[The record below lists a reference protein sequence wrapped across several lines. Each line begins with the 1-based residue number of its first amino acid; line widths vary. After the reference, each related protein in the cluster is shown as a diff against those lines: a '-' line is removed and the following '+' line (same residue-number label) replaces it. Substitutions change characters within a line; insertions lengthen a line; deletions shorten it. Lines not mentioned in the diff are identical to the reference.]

1 MKINTREGLIVS
13 NRSAMNR
20 SFRHFVVGFG
30 YFLFVVLAIFII
42 IWFSSQ
48 NPLKT
53 FPLVLDNN
61 GLTFLSSETV
71 VLNVEELSYHS
82 SVKNC
87 TYYSCYD
94 IYSCSHNS
102 QGKISVYIYPL
113 TEYQDGEVNNY
124 HYKSFCL
131 FAML

>member
-1 MKINTREGLIVS
+1 MKINIYDGSLVS

-42 IWFSSQ
+42 AWFSSQ
-48 NPLKT
+48 NPLKK
-53 FPLVLDNN
+53 FPIVLDKN
-61 GLTFLSSETV
+61 GLTHLSSETV
-71 VLNVEELSYHS
+71 VLNAEGLSLP

-94 IYSCSHNS
+94 IYSCSHNA

-113 TEYQDGEVNNY
+113 TEFVDEEVNIFIIKNNFF
-124 HYKSFCL
+124 S
-131 FAML
+131 